1 MLIEINCSLN
11 TLKQIKIVASTRSNS
26 FHQQEY
32 TEVVWF
38 ISLHGTKKC
47 CASQFLTTFLSW
59 LFEFQCCPNL
69 LQENF
74 LRNIKQIYH
83 IRVHPR
89 NNSVKITEKKQFSQV
104 PYWRKPLMWMQLF
117 QNKTSKFQWT
127 LDDIKI
133 EKKFEKITKN
143 LILDPILWPVWPKF
157 APPGF
162 FCRILPLLVVRH
174 CYKLSSYAI

>member
-1 MLIEINCSLN
+1 MRGYFLDNIYLFKVNSRKTRKRFEKCAKLTINTPEL
-11 TLKQIKIVASTRSNS
+11 
-26 FHQQEY
+26 
-32 TEVVWF
+32 
-38 ISLHGTKKC
+38 
-47 CASQFLTTFLSW
+47 ASQFLTIFLSW

-74 LRNIKQIYH
+74 VRNIEQIYH
-83 IRVHPR
+83 IRVYPR

-133 EKKFEKITKN
+133 EKKFEKITKKTN
-143 LILDPILWPVWPKF
+143 FGPNFMACLTQICSPR
-157 APPGF
+157 F
-162 FCRILPLLVVRH
+162 FLPNF
-174 CYKLSSYAI
+174 SSASS